1 MSNKK
6 EEKLNELKDEFDK
19 IQQNSNDIDIPKY
32 LARTDEYLPDLGEID
47 IYDYEQDAE
56 DCIDKATDVVT
67 SLVDLYLGDSPTV
80 ANHPYIKNKMTED
93 ADTYAETLFLKKMTR
108 KNFLSQLRQIDNGD
122 NSARMHE
129 VVNQSISQ
137 IRENTKFATSQR
149 TSLETFYKDIRKD
162 MGLNELSEK
171 IDNITEPTET
181 NDKSDKMVTDN
192 RRMNEM
198 IENFLKNGSNP
209 TKEE

>member
-1 MSNKK
+1 MSSKK
-6 EEKLNELKDEFDK
+6 EDKLNELKDEFDK
-19 IQQNSNDIDIPKY
+19 IQQSSNDMEIPKY
-32 LARTDEYLPDLGEID
+32 LARTDEYLPDLGDID
-47 IYDYEQDAE
+47 IYDYEKDAE
-56 DCIDKATDVVT
+56 DCIDKANDVVS

-80 ANHPYIKNKMTED
+80 ANHPYIKNKMMED

-171 IDNITEPTET
+171 IDNITEPDENTV
-181 NDKSDKMVTDN
+181 DKGDKIITDN
-192 RRMNEM
+192 RKMNEM
-198 IENFLKNGSNP
+198 IENFLKNGGAN
-209 TKEE
+209 KEE